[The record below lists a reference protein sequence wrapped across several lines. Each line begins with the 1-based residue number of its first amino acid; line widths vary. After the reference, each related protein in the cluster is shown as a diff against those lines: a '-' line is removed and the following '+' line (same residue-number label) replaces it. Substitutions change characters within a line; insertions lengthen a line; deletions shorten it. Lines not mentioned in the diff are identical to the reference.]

1 MKKIILLV
9 CSIALLVLA
18 GCGAEKTALT
28 EKDLDVTVAGV
39 QVTAHSDA
47 AELLEAFG
55 TEYDY
60 FEAISCV
67 YEGMDKS
74 YTYADFT
81 LYTYPSEQGDCLM
94 EIYCTGTD
102 TVTAKGIGIGAPK
115 ELIME
120 VYGEEYVEKGATV
133 VYELPLEQADCVPAS
148 LYFYIEN
155 DCVSAIGMTTEH
167 RME

>member
-9 CSIALLVLA
+9 CVLALLVLA
-18 GCGAEKTALT
+18 GCGAGKTELT
-28 EKDLDVTVAGV
+28 ENDLSLTVG
-39 QVTAHSDA
+39 
-47 AELLEAFG
+47 G
-55 TEYDY
+55 TEITVQSDVSDLLDTFGADY
-60 FEAISCV
+60 SYTEAVSCV
-67 YEGMDKS
+67 YDGMDKA

>member
-9 CSIALLVLA
+9 CTIALLVLA
-18 GCGAEKTALT
+18 GCGADKTALT
-28 EKDLDVTVAGV
+28 ENDLDVTVAGV

-94 EIYCTGTD
+94 EIYCMGGDVT
-102 TVTAKGIGIGAPK
+102 TAKGISIGSSK
-115 ELIME
+115 DE
-120 VYGEEYVEKGATV
+120 VISLYGKNYVEKGATV
-133 VYELPLEQADCVPAS
+133 VYELPLTQADCVPAS